1 MQTRTLAAV
10 LLCPLLAIPVCAQSP
25 TVNAAKA
32 GMDPERLARIPVM
45 MRSYVEKE
53 HIAGAVTLVA
63 RNGAVASLEAVGFQN
78 IETKKAMRTDTIFQ
92 IMSMTK
98 PITAVALMI
107 LAEEGR
113 LSLSDPVEKY
123 LPEFKGMWLV
133 ESQDGDKT
141 LTLKRPSRPIT
152 IRDLLTHTSGFPATP
167 PEAFRPFE
175 VWVTTPMDKLVAVT
189 AQQPLDFEP
198 GTRFEYSSMAFEAV
212 GRIIEVL
219 SDMPFDKF
227 LETRLFAPLGMKD
240 TFFFPPPDKY
250 DRIASVYVLEDGK
263 LKPVG
268 TDNPGGGNWK
278 YRKGAKNP
286 LPDGGL
292 YTTAPDL
299 FALYQMML
307 DGGTYEGKRILSPA
321 TVELMT
327 TSLTAD
333 IPVWGESGQGYGLG
347 WLVNRDPRAFF
358 TLPFTSIG
366 TFSHAGR
373 FSTEGWVDPKRDLV
387 GIFLIQR
394 EPYTTEERDA
404 FMSIVASGILR
415 QTPEHVP

>member
-1 MQTRTLAAV
+1 MQTRTLAVV
-10 LLCPLLAIPVCAQSP
+10 LLFPLLAISMGAQSP
-25 TVNAAKA
+25 TVHADKA
-32 GMDPERLARIPVM
+32 SMDPERLARVPVM
-45 MRSYVEKE
+45 MRSYVEKGRV
-53 HIAGAVTLVA
+53 AGAVTLVA
-63 RNGAVASLEAVGFQN
+63 RHGTVASLEAVGFQDL
-78 IETKKAMRTDTIFQ
+78 ESRKPMRIDTIFQ

-98 PITAVALMI
+98 PITAVGLMI
-107 LAEEGR
+107 LAEDGK
-113 LSLSDPVEKY
+113 LSLGDPVERY

-133 ESQDGDKT
+133 ESRDGDKSM
-141 LTLKRPSRPIT
+141 TLKRPSRSVT
-152 IRDLLTHTSGFPATP
+152 IRDLLTHTSGFPPTP

-175 VWVTTPMDKLVAVT
+175 VWDTTPMDKLVAVT
-189 AQQPLDFEP
+189 AQEPLNFEP
-198 GTRFEYSSMAFEAV
+198 GSRFEYSSMGFEAV
-212 GRIIEVL
+212 GRVIEVV
-219 SDMPFDKF
+219 SGMAFDEF
-227 LETRLFAPLGMKD
+227 LATRLFAPLGMKD
-240 TFFFPPPDKY
+240 TFFFPPRDKY

-268 TDNPGGGNWK
+268 TDNPGGGKWK
-278 YRKGAKNP
+278 YRQGAKNP

-299 FALYQMML
+299 FALYQML
-307 DGGTYEGKRILSPA
+307 LNGGTYHGARILSPA

-327 TSLTAD
+327 TSLTGD

-347 WLVNRDPRAFF
+347 WLVNRDSRSFF

-373 FSTEGWVDPKRDLV
+373 FSTEGWVDPTRDLV

-404 FMSIVASGILR
+404 FMSVVASAIVR
-415 QTPEHVP
+415 PTSEHAP

>member
-1 MQTRTLAAV
+1 MQARILAAV
-10 LLCPLLAIPVCAQSP
+10 LLFSSLATPVCAQSP
-25 TVNAAKA
+25 TVNAQKA
-32 GMDPERLARIPVM
+32 GMDAEVLARIPVM
-45 MRSYVEKE
+45 MRSYVEKGR
-53 HIAGAVTLVA
+53 IAGAVTLVA
-63 RNGAVASLEAVGFQN
+63 RHGTVASLEAVGFQD
-78 IETKKAMRTDTIFQ
+78 IETRKAMRTDTIFQ

-107 LAEEGR
+107 LAEEGK
-113 LSLSDPVEKY
+113 LSLSDPVGKY
-123 LPEFKGMWLV
+123 LPECKGMWMV
-133 ESQDGDKT
+133 ESRDGDKSMA
-141 LTLKRPSRPIT
+141 LKRPSRPVT
-152 IRDLLTHTSGFPATP
+152 IRDLLTHTSGFPPTP
-167 PEAFRPFE
+167 PGAFRPFE
-175 VWVTTPMDKLVAVT
+175 VWDTTPMDKLVAIT

-198 GTRFEYSSMAFEAV
+198 GSRFEYSSMGFEAV
-212 GRIIEVL
+212 GRVIEVL
-219 SDMPFDKF
+219 SGMPFDQF
-227 LETRLFAPLGMKD
+227 LATRLFTPLGMKD

-250 DRIASVYVLEDGK
+250 DRIASVYVLRDGK
-263 LKPVG
+263 VKPVG
-268 TDNPGGGNWK
+268 NDNPGGGNWK
-278 YRKGAKNP
+278 YRKGSKNP

-307 DGGTYEGKRILSPA
+307 NGGTYQGKRILSPVA
-321 TVELMT
+321 VELMT
-327 TSLTAD
+327 TSLTGD

-347 WLVNRDPRAFF
+347 WLVNRDPRASF

-404 FMSIVASGILR
+404 FMSIVASAILR
-415 QTPEHVP
+415 QIPEHVP